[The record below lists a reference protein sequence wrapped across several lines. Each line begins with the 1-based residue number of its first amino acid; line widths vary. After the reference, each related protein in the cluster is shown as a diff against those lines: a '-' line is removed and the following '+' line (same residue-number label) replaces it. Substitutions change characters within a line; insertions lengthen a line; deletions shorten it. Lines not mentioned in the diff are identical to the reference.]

1 MLVKSNKLARSK
13 LTGEKTEVVTI
24 SCTASDNS
32 ESESESETAVDS
44 RDGDKENA
52 VSRAKPNSEA
62 VRFVQRVKCSVYNRD
77 LIFFLID

>member
-32 ESESESETAVDS
+32 ESESETAADS

-62 VRFVQRVKCSVYNRD
+62 VRFVWNFRQ
-77 LIFFLID
+77 